1 METVLFRSEV
11 RPRRA
16 VLPGCSLLADT
27 VADRASH
34 SQQFHVEHIT
44 ALGWRAAVTSAIVGF
59 DCARE
64 IHGLVITPTLLL
76 GRACSMSPRVP
87 WVDRRVVVSHAL
99 YQRTHCLL
107 PFTKI
112 F

>member
-16 VLPGCSLLADT
+16 VLPDCSLRADT
-27 VADRASH
+27 VANRARH
-34 SQQFHVEHIT
+34 SQQFHVEHIV
-44 ALGWRAAVTSAIVGF
+44 ALGWRAAVTSAMV
-59 DCARE
+59 DVNRAAE
-64 IHGLVITPTLLL
+64 IQGLVILPTLLL
-76 GRACSMSPRVP
+76 RHACSMTPRVP
-87 WVDRRVVVSHAL
+87 WVDRHVVVSHAV
-99 YQRTHCLL
+99 YQRIHCLL